1 MKVKENSGKKK
12 KKTGIEA
19 TLPWFVDLM
28 LEP

>member
-1 MKVKENSGKKK
+1 MKVKENSGKK